1 DKMAVLYLL
10 PAIRTELHLSHEVVG
25 FAASLF
31 FFAYA
36 LAQLPAGMLAD
47 KYGPKKVMYFAIIVF
62 TFFTFLTGL
71 VKSLTTFVLVRLG
84 LGFGEGFHF
93 VPSIRAISDW
103 FPPKEKGRAT
113 SFFTTSWTVAPAV
126 SAILITAIA
135 AAWG

>member
-1 DKMAVLYLL
+1 MTNPLPGQKPGYYRVVILLVVWALYVINYFDKMAVLYLL
-10 PAIRTELHLSHEVVG
+10 PAIRTDLQLTHEVIG

-47 KYGPKKVMYFAIIVF
+47 KFGPKKVMYFAITVF
-62 TFFTFLTGL
+62 SFFTFLTGT

-93 VPSIRAISDW
+93 VPSIRAI
-103 FPPKEKGRAT
+103 
-113 SFFTTSWTVAPAV
+113 
-126 SAILITAIA
+126 
-135 AAWG
+135 